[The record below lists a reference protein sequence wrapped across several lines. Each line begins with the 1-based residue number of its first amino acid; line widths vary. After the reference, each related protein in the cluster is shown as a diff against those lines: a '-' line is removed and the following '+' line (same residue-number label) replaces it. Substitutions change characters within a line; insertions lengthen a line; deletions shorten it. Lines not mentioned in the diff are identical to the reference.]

1 MHKTTILSL
10 IIVFI
15 LSLGACTTSPKK
27 PETITFQF
35 IESTDVHGSFFPE
48 DLVRQQKAKGS
59 LSQGMSYI
67 RQQRKD
73 KSQEVILLDNGDIL
87 QGTPVVYYANYI
99 DTVKPHLLSQIMN
112 FMQYDASS
120 VGNHDIE
127 AGPKVYE
134 QLRSEVNFP
143 YMAANA
149 IDSVSGNSHFPAYC
163 IINRKGVKI
172 AVIGMITPSI
182 PNWLPEKLWP
192 GMYFDD
198 MIQTARKVVKITQE
212 KDHPDLI
219 VGLFHA
225 GVDATYGG
233 ASADEERNENAS
245 VLVAQQVE
253 GFDIVF
259 AGHDHKPLSEFVVN
273 TAGDSVLVLNAG
285 AHAHNFAIAKVEM
298 HWNKKTETYDKKLN
312 GKDLS
317 LADYAPDSL
326 FMNKFE
332 PYFENVKT
340 YMNQKV
346 VDFDSTIDAH
356 DALYGPSAFVD
367 MIHQI
372 QLDVS
377 GADISF
383 AAPFSTHAI
392 LERGPLFMRDMFKLY
407 RYENFLC
414 TLKLSGKEV
423 HDYLEYSTNLWFD
436 SLTDKSTSILL
447 LKKDG
452 KKDRYGLPL
461 KNAYYNFDS
470 GAGIKY
476 VIDLSAKKGARVK
489 ILSMAD
495 GSAFDENNIY
505 TVVMNSY
512 RANGGGNHLLK
523 GVGLSKEELK
533 KRIVKCSDTDFRR
546 ILTHWLQEK
555 GHYKA
560 QSMNNWGFA
569 KVKKSQVKSL
579 KQEDWNK
586 LMENILSMQ

>member
-15 LSLGACTTSPKK
+15 LSLGSCTTSPKK

-67 RQQRKD
+67 RQQRTD

-245 VLVAQQVE
+245 VLVAQQVT

-259 AGHDHKPLSEFVVN
+259 TGHDHKPLSEFVVN
-273 TAGDSVLVLNAG
+273 TSGDSVLVLNAG
-285 AHAHNFAIAKVEM
+285 AHAHNFAIAKVELN
-298 HWNKKTETYDKKLN
+298 WNAKTNSYDKKLK
-312 GKDLS
+312 GKYLS
-317 LADYAPDSL
+317 LAEFAPDSL
-326 FMNKFE
+326 FMAKFG
-332 PYFENVKT
+332 PYFKKVKT
-340 YMNQKV
+340 YMNKKV
-346 VDFDSTIDAH
+346 VDFDSTIDAQ

-383 AAPFSTHAI
+383 AAPFSTHAV
-392 LERGPLFMRDMFKLY
+392 LKKGPLFMRDMFKLY

-436 SLTDKSTSILL
+436 SLTEKSTSILL

-533 KRIVKCSDTDFRR
+533 KRLVKCSDTDFRR
-546 ILTHWLQEK
+546 ILTKWLQEK

-586 LMENILSMQ
+586 LEENIFSMQ

>member
-1 MHKTTILSL
+1 MSHSRIIQLFLVLLLSITACNTTE
-10 IIVFI
+10 
-15 LSLGACTTSPKK
+15 KK
-27 PETITFQF
+27 PKQLKLLIV
-35 IESTDVHGSFFPE
+35 ESTDVHGSFFPE
-48 DLVRQQKAKGS
+48 DLVRQRAAKGS
-59 LSQGMSYI
+59 LAQGMSYL
-67 RQQRKD
+67 REQRAD
-73 KSQEVILLDNGDIL
+73 TSQEVILLDNGDIL

-99 DTVKPHLLSQIMN
+99 DTVKPHLLAKIMN
-112 FMQYDASS
+112 FMQYDAAS

-134 QLRSEVNFP
+134 QFSKEIKFP
-143 YMAANA
+143 YMAGNA
-149 IDSVSGNSHFPAYC
+149 LDSATNNSHFPAYC
-163 IINRKGVKI
+163 IINRQGVKI
-172 AVIGMITPSI
+172 AVIGLITPSI

-192 GMYFDD
+192 GMYFED
-198 MIQTARKVVKITQE
+198 MITTARMLVKITKD

-219 VGLFHA
+219 IGLFHA

-233 ASADEERNENAS
+233 ASIDEERNENAS
-245 VLVAQQVE
+245 VLVAQQVP

-259 AGHDHKPLSEFVVN
+259 AGHDHKPLSEYVIN
-273 TAGDSVLVLNAG
+273 TDGDSVLILNAG
-285 AHAHNFAIAKVEM
+285 AHAHNFAVANVELE
-298 HWNKKTETYDKKLN
+298 WNETTKAYDKKIK
-312 GKDLS
+312 GSDQS

-326 FMNKFE
+326 FMNEFGS
-332 PYFENVKT
+332 YFEEVKT

-346 VDFDSTIDAH
+346 VEFDTTINAN

-392 LERGPLFMRDMFKLY
+392 LEKGPLYMRDMFKLY

-423 HDYLEYSTNLWFD
+423 RNYLEFSTNLWFD
-436 SLTDKSTSILL
+436 SLTENSTSILL

-452 KKDRYGLPL
+452 KKDRYGFPL

-476 VIDLSAKKGARVK
+476 SINLEAKRGDRVK
-489 ILSMAD
+489 IISMSD
-495 GSAFDENNIY
+495 GSVFNENKMY

-512 RANGGGNHLLK
+512 RANGGGNHLLD
-523 GVGLSKEELK
+523 GVGLSKDEIK
-533 KRIVKCSDTDFRR
+533 TRIINCSDSDFRR
-546 ILTHWLQEK
+546 ILTHWLQSK
-555 GHYKA
+555 GHFKA
-560 QSMNNWGFA
+560 HRLNNWGFA
-569 KVKKSQVKSL
+569 AQKMRASSHIY
-579 KQEDWNK
+579 EDEFRKIAPN
-586 LMENILSMQ
+586 MGFH